1 MRDARQLGRYGVTVS
16 EPALDY
22 SRLLARVGEVV
33 EDVRSHSSLR
43 RQLGS
48 FGMTI
53 AALAPDADETS
64 QGQKINSRG
73 PMCSSTS
80 M

>member
-33 EDVRSHSSLR
+33 EDVRSHSSFAQVTRFFRHDHCGLSR
-43 RQLGS
+43 R
-48 FGMTI
+48 MWTKPRK
-53 AALAPDADETS
+53 A
-64 QGQKINSRG
+64 RR
-73 PMCSSTS
+73 
-80 M
+80 